1 MPKDSLNEREFELIN
16 IVGAKLSANQR
27 DLSRHMSLS
36 LGTTNMLIRRLV
48 NKGYL
53 RITQLDKRKVRYML
67 TPKGFSEKMRKSVK
81 YTVKTI
87 NSIGSIRTKI
97 RAIIEKLYAEGE
109 RCFYILGATDLVTL
123 VEMTFHQMPENNCEV
138 IRVSRE
144 DTINNGGVVLV
155 CLEKYDPSVLNGTKY
170 INLIEE
176 LAKDET
182 IFNGAE

>member
-87 NSIGSIRTKI
+87 NSIGSIRAKI
-97 RAIIEKLYAEGE
+97 REIIEKLYAEGE
-109 RCFYILGATDLVTL
+109 RRFYLLGATDLVTL
-123 VEMTFHQMPENNCEV
+123 VEMTFHQMPENNCEI

-144 DTINNGGVVLV
+144 DKINNGGVVLV
-155 CLEKYDPSVLNGTKY
+155 CLEQYDPSVLNGTKY
-170 INLIEE
+170 VNLIEE

-182 IFNGAE
+182 IFS